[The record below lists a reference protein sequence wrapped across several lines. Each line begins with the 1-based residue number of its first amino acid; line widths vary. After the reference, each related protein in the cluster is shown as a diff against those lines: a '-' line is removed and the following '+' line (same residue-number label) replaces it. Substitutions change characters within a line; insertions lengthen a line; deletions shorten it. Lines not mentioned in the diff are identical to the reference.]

1 MNTTMPT
8 SRYAETKLR
17 VRAHAQERGLR
28 LSRNKLEHAAKR
40 LMAIEDGVYTETGP
54 SPLTYTDTTGETA
67 TGRSDPWWIDL
78 LLKEFAR

>member
-8 SRYAETKLR
+8 SRYAETKIR

-28 LSRNKLEHAAKR
+28 LSRNKLEYAAKR
-40 LMAIEDGVYTETGP
+40 LMAFEDGVYTETGP
-54 SPLTYTDTTGETA
+54 SPLTYADSTGEKA
-67 TGRSDPWWIDL
+67 TGRAELWLDQ

>member
-8 SRYAETKLR
+8 SRYAETKIR

-40 LMAIEDGVYTETGP
+40 LMAFEDGIYTETGP
-54 SPLTYTDTTGETA
+54 SPLTYTDSTGEKA
-67 TGRSDPWWIDL
+67 TGRSDLWL
-78 LLKEFAR
+78 EQLLKEFAR